1 MSRPAPLAPLLS
13 ARHLKVSY
21 RPRGFR
27 PWRRAPVT
35 AVEELHLDLR
45 ASETLGIVGEAG
57 AGKSALAQALAGL
70 QAPDS
75 GSIRYSGR
83 ELAGLSKKDWRTL
96 RREIR
101 LLTAKPLAGLGSRHS
116 VGDFIAA
123 PLHELSPELGGPELA
138 PRVAATLERLGLPAE
153 SMHAHPHEFPGLA
166 ALCVGLAHATIVPPR
181 VLICD
186 EPGAELAEEDLQRLL
201 VLLADVQRE
210 HGFAMAYLTRDPAA
224 ARRISHRIAVMYL
237 GHVVE
242 QAAAE
247 DLFEHPAHPYTRSL
261 LGSDAASAKA
271 KVAPEMGCVFHP
283 RCPLMEASCVRSAPG
298 MRRTGADHYAAC
310 HFVAAPGGS

>member
-1 MSRPAPLAPLLS
+1 M
-13 ARHLKVSY
+13 
-21 RPRGFR
+21 
-27 PWRRAPVT
+27 T

-45 ASETLGIVGEAG
+45 GSETLGIVGEAG

-101 LLTAKPLAGLGSRHS
+101 LLTAKPLAGLGSRQNI
-116 VGDFIAA
+116 GDFIAA
-123 PLHELSPELGGPELA
+123 PLRELSPELGGPELA
-138 PRVAATLERLGLPAE
+138 PRVAAMLERVGLPAD

-166 ALCVGLAHATIVPPR
+166 GLCVGLAHATIVPPR

-186 EPGAELAEEDLQRLL
+186 EPGAGLEPEERERLLLLLAE
-201 VLLADVQRE
+201 VQRE
-210 HGFAMAYLTRDPAA
+210 HGLAMAYLTRDPAM

-237 GHVVE
+237 GHIVE
-242 QAAAE
+242 QAGAE
-247 DLFEHPAHPYTRSL
+247 DLFEHPAHPYTRAL
-261 LGSDAASAKA
+261 LGSDLPAGKA
-271 KVAPEMGCVFHP
+271 GAAPEMGCVFHP
-283 RCPLMEASCVRSAPG
+283 RCPLMEAACVRSAPSL
-298 MRRTGADHYAAC
+298 RRTGTDHYAAC
-310 HFVAAPGGS
+310 HFVAAPERL